1 MSLLCVCALICIP
14 CSSENG
20 FFLSADKEGN
30 DIKLILVQ
38 VSIVMEQFIRLLHE
52 CGMPLTDMD
61 FINSDGPVMNKL
73 LLQVGF
79 SFYTDLTY
87 WVACNIV
94 HHFLSVRSQRRK
106 YVHCIQGVRK
116 VIEKPSFKFHLVLQ
130 MCPML
135 VLIGQGIGNSV
146 EQTRSLKFKTEFKDE
161 MKWMYLTGY
170 LSSWKYPN

>member
-1 MSLLCVCALICIP
+1 M
-14 CSSENG
+14 
-20 FFLSADKEGN
+20 
-30 DIKLILVQ
+30 
-38 VSIVMEQFIRLLHE
+38 MEQFIRLLHE

-73 LLQVGF
+73 LLQVGY
-79 SFYTDLTY
+79 SFFTDLTY

-106 YVHCIQGVRK
+106 YVRK

-135 VLIGQGIGNSV
+135 VLIG
-146 EQTRSLKFKTEFKDE
+146 
-161 MKWMYLTGY
+161 
-170 LSSWKYPN
+170 